1 MYVLECYD
9 IGVPG
14 GCEPPKGA
22 KESTLRL
29 PWLVKR
35 GTVEVSLGYRR
46 SVNVVSL
53 YSHAPLYPAPASW
66 ALQLGP
72 AAHPQHVH
80 PWRGGRPT
88 VHGDNLKQ
96 QRRGVAW
103 RKAYQVPKQAL
114 FCGIQMRWQ

>member
-46 SVNVVSL
+46 SVNIVSL
-53 YSHAPLYPAPASW
+53 YSHDAFQCTDSSAQSFCSY
-66 ALQLGP
+66 
-72 AAHPQHVH
+72 
-80 PWRGGRPT
+80 RPR
-88 VHGDNLKQ
+88 L
-96 QRRGVAW
+96 
-103 RKAYQVPKQAL
+103 
-114 FCGIQMRWQ
+114 